1 MEVFMIHLKKADKIE
16 LFKFNPLH
24 MRIFHLTWFAF
35 FVVFFSWFAIAPLM
49 PYVRKELELT
59 KEQIGNI
66 IIASVFVTIFARVL
80 IGWMIDKIGPRITYT
95 LLLIFGSFPVMLI
108 GISNS
113 YESFLIFR
121 LLIGIIGA
129 AFVITQYHT
138 SIVFNSNVVGTAN
151 ATTAGW
157 GNLGG
162 GVTQFAM
169 PLIMGLFLLLGYNES
184 ISWRYAMVVPGILM
198 FITGLLYYFLTKDTL
213 NGNFSE
219 LKKTDPHFLENSSNS
234 LKNFFE
240 ISKDYRVWILFIL
253 YAACFGV
260 ELTINNVA
268 ALYYV
273 DYFNLTP
280 TTAGFVASLFGLMN
294 IFARSL
300 GGIYGD
306 KMGIKYG
313 LKGRAYFL
321 GIIIL
326 LEGISLVIFSQMNQL
341 YLSIILLVLFSLF
354 VQMAEGA
361 TFSVV
366 PFINRRAIGSVSG
379 IVGAG
384 GNMGAVLFGFL
395 FRTNISY
402 PLAFFLIGIIVTLS
416 SITAILIKFKEADEV
431 IHREEIEKVLL
442 LSGSEA

>member
-1 MEVFMIHLKKADKIE
+1 
-16 LFKFNPLH
+16 
-24 MRIFHLTWFAF
+24 
-35 FVVFFSWFAIAPLM
+35 M

-66 IIASVFVTIFARVL
+66 IIASVFATIFARL
-80 IGWMIDKIGPRITYT
+80 FIGWLVDKIGPRITYT
-95 LLLIFGSFPVMLI
+95 ILLILGSIPVMLI
-108 GISNS
+108 GFSNS

-129 AFVITQYHT
+129 SFVVTQYHT
-138 SIVFNSNVVGTAN
+138 SITFNSNVVGTAN

-162 GVTQFAM
+162 GVTQFTM
-169 PLIMGLFLLLGYNES
+169 PLIMGLFLLLGYSES
-184 ISWRYAMVVPGILM
+184 TSWRYAMVVPGILM
-198 FITGLLYYFLTKDTL
+198 LITGFLYYFLTKDTL
-213 NGNFSE
+213 NGNFNE
-219 LKKTDPHFLENSSNS
+219 LRKIDPHFLENSHNT

-240 ISKDYRVWILFIL
+240 SVKDYRVWVLFIL
-253 YAACFGV
+253 YAACFGI
-260 ELTINNVA
+260 ELTINNTA

-273 DYFNLTP
+273 DYFNLSP

-294 IFARSL
+294 IFARTL
-300 GGIYGD
+300 GGVYGD
-306 KMGIKYG
+306 KMGIQYG
-313 LKGRAYFL
+313 LKGRVYFL
-321 GIIIL
+321 GIITL

-341 YLSIILLVLFSLF
+341 YLSMILLVIFSLF

-366 PFINRRAIGSVSG
+366 PFINRKSIGSVAG

-402 PLAFFLIGIIVTLS
+402 PMAFLLLGIIVSFS
-416 SITAILIKFKEADEV
+416 SLTAILIKFGEADER
-431 IHREEIEKVLL
+431 IHAEEIEKVLL
-442 LSGSEA
+442 VSGSEA